1 MTRRASR
8 ATDLAH
14 QLLDAQVAHHL
25 SLLTEEAIEA
35 TVSQAGEA
43 LLAAAS
49 QLHLADLLDREAVT
63 GLVAHL
69 LQTVPG
75 SAAAV
80 SVVEIVTDL
89 VVDGPPEP
97 FPLGAAIDRAQ
108 VDALVTQAL
117 GFTPTIE
124 RVLDTFAESPLV
136 GVVASRFMGRIVAEV
151 VQANQAVASR
161 VPGLGPL
168 VSLGTSTAA
177 RLKGAA
183 DKQVEAILGDTVG
196 KGGTYA
202 VRRLNRILVDTLGD
216 PTTRDAALQVWD
228 HLAREP
234 LAGLGALASRE
245 DIAALVAT
253 GHDLV
258 ATTAGTPYAAH
269 LAEALVDGL
278 FDWFG
283 GYTVAE
289 VLDALDLRSA
299 DIVDHLT
306 GLSSGVLTALRD
318 SGDLERLLRAY
329 LEPFYTSPEVNR
341 ILP

>member
-1 MTRRASR
+1 MTPRTSR
-8 ATDLAH
+8 AADRARR
-14 QLLDAQVAHHL
+14 LLDAHVAYHL
-25 SLLTEEAIEA
+25 SQLSDEAIEA
-35 TVSQAGEA
+35 TVSQAVES
-43 LLAAAS
+43 LLDAAAHY
-49 QLHLADLLDREAVT
+49 QVVDLLEREAVA
-63 GLVAHL
+63 GFIAHL

-80 SVVEIVTDL
+80 SVVEIATDL
-89 VVDGPPEP
+89 VLDGPTDP
-97 FPLGAAIDRAQ
+97 FALGAAVDRAQ
-108 VDALVTQAL
+108 VDALVTRAL
-117 GFTPTIE
+117 ALTPAID
-124 RVLDTFAESPLV
+124 RVLDKLAESPLV

-202 VRRLNRILVDTLGD
+202 VRRLNRILVDTLRD
-216 PTTRDAALQVWD
+216 PTTRDAAVQVWD

-234 LAGLGALASRE
+234 VAGLGALASRE
-245 DIAALVAT
+245 DIVALVAA

-258 ATTAGTPYAAH
+258 AATAGTPYAAH

-283 GYTVAE
+283 GYPVAE
-289 VLDALDLRSA
+289 LLDALDVAGA
-299 DIVDHLT
+299 DLLAHLT
-306 GLSSGVLTALRD
+306 RLTSTAVAALRD
-318 SGDLERLLRAY
+318 SGDLERLLRAH
-329 LEPFYTSPEVNR
+329 LEPFYTSPEVIDLLR
-341 ILP
+341 